1 MSKAIPL
8 IILDEST
15 GLFSASS
22 EALSWLRS
30 LGVAKLSTVAI
41 AGTYRTGK
49 SFLLNQL
56 AEGGTFSVGSSVKAC
71 TKGIWLYGGA
81 RALADGTVCLF
92 LDTEGFGSTSRS
104 ETYDVRLFSL
114 ALLLSSVFL
123 YNSVGTIDGQAIAR
137 LGLVAQLTKHIHTR
151 AQPAGRSEDSG
162 TEFASF
168 FPSFTWIVRDMTVRL
183 EREGRKIT
191 AREYLEDA
199 LKPEGG
205 LSDEAESK
213 NAIRSMLR
221 AFFPERDCVTLVR
234 PAAEES
240 ALQNLGKD
248 EGGDTI
254 RPEFKAG
261 VDALRKKVLA
271 SAAARPKALYGK
283 VLTGALF
290 ASLVEAYVAALNT
303 GGTPVISSAWD
314 RVVETQGASAVAAG
328 AAAAR
333 TVREAASSA
342 AASGVLELEELHDV
356 EAAAERAAFSAFASM
371 VVESASH
378 EGALRLKLREDATL
392 FRASNEAASK
402 AACEAALVPALAKAR
417 DILTVSTRKGAGAG
431 AGAVSSNSSSDPD
444 SGEAAALRAALDGA
458 REATPTATSVAR
470 AFTDAA
476 RSIAV
481 ALADSGRGPYRHKAL
496 GVALQGQQLSCALA
510 DAAASVDE
518 GVSAERVASDALLS
532 ATRAVLVTTRGEL
545 ASAAAAV
552 RSTEMAAETA
562 AAAAAVAAASDLA
575 RLRDALSVKEAEVA
589 RLAERFDRLSA
600 GLEAS
605 GARASEAA
613 AASAADLA
621 SARSRIEDLLVA
633 RADSLLAVATVSQ
646 RLAAAEAARGDSER
660 VAAEAS
666 RSLAAEERAC
676 ALLIERVKTS
686 ENETL
691 RLREQTELLY
701 EANRSAKEALVAEKA
716 AKEDIELQLGAQRS
730 HVCWS
735 LLVSSHSHQ
744 PPPPVLSP
752 STPGVSKGK
761 IAQLEADKGAL
772 EADCNQLESLAIA
785 LKASVGKLKK
795 PLADKMLQRLFDSLP

>member
-1 MSKAIPL
+1 
-8 IILDEST
+8 
-15 GLFSASS
+15 
-22 EALSWLRS
+22 
-30 LGVAKLSTVAI
+30 
-41 AGTYRTGK
+41 
-49 SFLLNQL
+49 LLNQL

-137 LGLVAQLTKHIHTR
+137 LGLVAKLTKHIHTR
-151 AQPAGRSEDSG
+151 AQPVGRSEDPG
-162 TEFASF
+162 TDFASF

-199 LKPEGG
+199 LRPEGG
-205 LSDEAESK
+205 LSDEAETK

-240 ALQNLGKD
+240 ALQNLGTE
-248 EGGDTI
+248 EGDDAI

-261 VDALRKKVLA
+261 VDALRKKILA

-314 RVVETQGASAVAAG
+314 RVVETQGATAVAAG

-333 TVREAASSA
+333 TVRGSASDAAL
-342 AASGVLELEELHDV
+342 SGVLELEELFDV
-356 EAAAERAAFSAFASM
+356 EAAAERAAFSAFAAV
-371 VVESASH
+371 VVESSAH
-378 EGALRLKLREDATL
+378 EGALRMKLREDAAL

-417 DILTVSTRKGAGAG
+417 DILTLSARKGEGAGASV
-431 AGAVSSNSSSDPD
+431 AASSILSSEPD
-444 SGEAAALRAALDGA
+444 SGEAALRAALAGA
-458 REATPTATSVAR
+458 REATPSATTVAR
-470 AFTDAA
+470 AFTDAT
-476 RSIAV
+476 RSITAI
-481 ALADSGRGPYRHKAL
+481 LAESGRGPYRQKAL
-496 GVALQGQQLSCALA
+496 AAALQGQQLSCLLA
-510 DAAASVDE
+510 DAAACVDE

-532 ATRAVLVTTRGEL
+532 ATRAALVMARGEL
-545 ASAAAAV
+545 AAANEAV
-552 RSTEMAAETA
+552 RSTETAAETA
-562 AAAAAVAAASDLA
+562 AAAAAVAAASELA
-575 RLRDALSVKEAEVA
+575 RARDALSVKEAEVA

-613 AASAADLA
+613 AAAAADLA

-633 RADSLLAVATVSQ
+633 RSDSLLAVATVSQ

-701 EANRSAKEALVAEKA
+701 EANRAAKEALVTEKA
-716 AKEDIELQLGAQRS
+716 AKEDIELQLGANMRRDN
-730 HVCWS
+730 WP
-735 LLVSSHSHQ
+735 Q
-744 PPPPVLSP
+744 PS
-752 STPGVSKGK
+752 
-761 IAQLEADKGAL
+761 
-772 EADCNQLESLAIA
+772 
-785 LKASVGKLKK
+785 
-795 PLADKMLQRLFDSLP
+795 